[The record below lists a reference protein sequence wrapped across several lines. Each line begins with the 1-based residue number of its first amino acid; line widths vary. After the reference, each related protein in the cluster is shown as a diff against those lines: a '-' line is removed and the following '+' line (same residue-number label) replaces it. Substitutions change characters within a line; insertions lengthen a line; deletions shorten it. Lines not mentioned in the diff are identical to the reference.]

1 MDSTSPRASATR
13 RTEASDKL
21 KVAPSATAATSRQ
34 ESGSSRMIP
43 LAMRSISGSA
53 ARCGAPFVETGS
65 IAFQRDTHVAGAADG
80 TRFAQHDPDPCNAE
94 LLEDQHGDVFRQRF
108 HQVKL
113 RRLDETQNVLRHA
126 LVIQGVFDRI
136 AQGRLADVGA
146 DLDIDDHGL
155 FDLPLPI
162 EDPDD
167 GFGLERAN
175 ENLIHR
181 NLSIPWFALGAPAPR
196 PSGRRVRGVQLGFLP
211 S

>member
-43 LAMRSISGSA
+43 PAIQSISRSA
-53 ARCGAPFVETGS
+53 ARCGAPFIETRS

-80 TRFAQHDPDPCNAE
+80 TRLAQHNPDPCNAKI
-94 LLEDQHGDVFRQRF
+94 LEDQHGDVFRQCF
-108 HQVKL
+108 HQVEL
-113 RRLDETQNVLRHA
+113 RRLDETQDALRHA
-126 LVIQGVFDRI
+126 LVIQGIFDRI
-136 AQGRLADVGA
+136 AQGGLAYVGA

-155 FDLPLPI
+155 LDLPLPI

-175 ENLIHR
+175 ENFIHR
-181 NLSIPWFALGAPAPR
+181 ILAPR
-196 PSGRRVRGVQLGFLP
+196 
-211 S
+211 